1 MNNIFVKLAAGAMV
15 VGSAAMMQAQKID
28 AKSRQILDAVTA
40 NYKAKKNSYFKFT
53 FGSGINGQ
61 VTKTET
67 GIYYAEGPKYK
78 LKIMGT
84 EQIFDGNRIYNIN
97 DDDKEVTI
105 AKPNGSDIMFSPTSY
120 LTSYKKDFN
129 ATYSGKRTVNGVN
142 TDYIKLTPVKANGLK
157 QVNLYVDTANKQ
169 LVKLEQHGTNKDVA
183 VIAIKEYKDNQN
195 LAGDMFT
202 FNRQKFQ
209 NYIITE
215 L

>member
-1 MNNIFVKLAAGAMV
+1 MKNIFAKAAAGAMV
-15 VGSAAMMQAQKID
+15 LCAAAMMQAQKID
-28 AKSRQILDAVTA
+28 TKSRQILDAVTT

-53 FGSGINGQ
+53 FGSGVNGQ
-61 VTKTET
+61 VNKTET

-84 EQIFDGNRIYNIN
+84 EQIFDGNKIYNVN
-97 DDDKEVTI
+97 DDEKEVTI

-129 ATYSGKRTVNGVN
+129 ATYSGKRMVNGVN
-142 TDYIKLTPVKANGLK
+142 TDFIKLTPVKSNGLK
-157 QVNLYVDTANKQ
+157 QVNLYVDSASKQ

-183 VIAIKEYKDNQN
+183 VIAIQEYKVNQN
-195 LAGDMFT
+195 LASDMFT
-202 FNRQKFQ
+202 FNKQKFQ
-209 NYIITE
+209 NYVITE